1 MGLRSLQTAAH
12 GVYRVKI
19 VFVGLMRWLS
29 RMPLKGIR
37 AMGHVLGWLLW
48 GLMRSRKHIVQ
59 TNLTL
64 CFPEKS
70 LTQIKQLTRAHFVQ
84 FAQSLLDRAWLWHA
98 PLQVVQSRLKWVGTP
113 AAFAQLDA
121 DVPKI
126 ILAPHFVGLDAGG
139 LALTLR
145 ASKPVAFIFVPQ
157 HNKVMDEWVTEG
169 RQRTGNVKPY
179 FRHDGAKQI
188 MSGLRQGEMLHLS
201 PDMDFGP
208 EESIFVPFMGV
219 NAATV
224 PSLSRF
230 AKLGR
235 AQVFMLVTRM
245 TPEGYEMDVHEAWKD
260 FPTPDIRAD
269 TLRMNEELEKVI
281 RNAPSQY
288 YWVHKRF
295 KSRPEGEASV
305 YKNPAILR

>member
-1 MGLRSLQTAAH
+1 MKALFLGFMRLLSLVPLR
-12 GVYRVKI
+12 
-19 VFVGLMRWLS
+19 
-29 RMPLKGIR
+29 GIR
-37 AMGHVLGWLLW
+37 VLGHALGWLLW
-48 GLMRSRKHIVQ
+48 RFMRSRKNIVQ

-70 LTQIKQLTRAHFVQ
+70 VAEIKHLTRSHFVQ
-84 FAQSLLDRAWLWHA
+84 LAQSLLDRSWLWHA
-98 PLQVVQSRLKWVGTP
+98 PLSVVESRLKWVGTP
-113 AAFAQLDA
+113 AAFAQLEA

-157 HNKVMDEWVTEG
+157 HNKVMDAWVNQG
-169 RQRTGNVKPY
+169 RLRTGNVKPY
-179 FRHDGAKQI
+179 FRHEGVKQI
-188 MSGLRQGEMLHLS
+188 MSGLRHGEMLHLS

-219 NAATV
+219 NTATV

-230 AKLGR
+230 ARLGR
-235 AQVFMLVTRM
+235 AQVLTLTTRM
-245 TPEGYEMDVHEAWKD
+245 TTEGYEMALMDAWSH
-260 FPTPDIRAD
+260 FPTEDVRAD
-269 TLRMNEELEKVI
+269 TLRMNDELAKLI
-281 RNAPSQY
+281 RQMPSQY

-295 KSRPEGEASV
+295 KTRPEGEASV
-305 YKNPAILR
+305 YKNAAISR